1 LQPGSPD
8 RKTGWN
14 LKMKG
19 RRMKSFRALWLGS
32 LLMVGPWAE
41 SLSRGED
48 ADTAQIIKQLQKR
61 IEELEQKVQ
70 ALEGNKVG
78 TAITNDTQ
86 SKQRIEELDQK
97 LKVIERNHEL
107 EREADAEKLKTVPTV
122 SLGLNGLV
130 VRSANSNFTMNLH
143 GYVQA
148 DSRFYVQDH
157 NPANDTFLLRRVR
170 PILEGTVYDR
180 FDYRLMADFG
190 SGDVA
195 SSTPGNNAILDDA
208 YVNARLWRHFQVQVG
223 KYKSPVGLE
232 RLQSTAELLFIET
245 GFATQMTPNYD
256 LGAEFHNSLFNA
268 PISYAIGIFNG
279 AADAA
284 SDDADTNDE
293 GKDVAGRLFFQPF
306 LKTDN
311 EPLRKLGFGAGGS
324 IGHHEGPLPSYKTP
338 GQQTFFSYGPGVTAF
353 GEQYRI
359 DPQFFYYWGPFGM
372 IGEYILSS
380 QKTKSTIAGA
390 PNSSPRFN
398 NTAWQLEATY
408 FLTGEENSFRASSR
422 DAFRPAHPLA
432 FGGGGWG
439 AFEFVARVGQLSLDR
454 DAFPTY
460 VSKSSAREATSWGL
474 GLNWYLN
481 SNIRLYLDYEQ
492 TRFDG
497 GSESASS
504 VTAHDEHVILG
515 RVQFSF

>member
-1 LQPGSPD
+1 MTAAVLIG
-8 RKTGWN
+8 
-14 LKMKG
+14 L
-19 RRMKSFRALWLGS
+19 LLGS
-32 LLMVGPWAE
+32 SSAPA
-41 SLSRGED
+41 ED
-48 ADTAQIIKQLQKR
+48 ANTTEIIKQLQKR

-70 ALEGNKVG
+70 ALESNKGV
-78 TAITNDTQ
+78 TNAPTQ
-86 SKQRIEELDQK
+86 EQLQDLDQK
-97 LKVIERNHEL
+97 IRILDRNREL
-107 EREADAEKLKTVPTV
+107 EREAEAEKQKALPTV

-130 VRSANSNFTMNLH
+130 VRSADSNFVMNVH
-143 GYVQA
+143 GYIQA
-148 DSRFYVQDH
+148 DARFYFGDN
-157 NPANDTFLLRRVR
+157 NPAKDTFLLRRVR
-170 PILEGTVYDR
+170 PILEGTVYER
-180 FDYRLMADFG
+180 FDYRFMPDFG

-208 YVNARLWRHFQVQVG
+208 YVNARLWPNLQVQVG

-245 GFATQMTPNYD
+245 GFATQLTPNYD
-256 LGAEFHNSLFNA
+256 LGAELHNSLFNT
-268 PISYAIGIFNG
+268 PINYAIGVFNG

-293 GKDVAGRLFFQPF
+293 GKDVVGRLFFQPF
-306 LKTDN
+306 LRTST
-311 EPLRKLGFGAGGS
+311 EPLRKLGFGVGGS
-324 IGHHEGPLPSYKTP
+324 IGHHEGPLPTYKTP
-338 GQQTFFSYGPGVTAF
+338 GQQTFFSYATGVTAF

-359 DPQFFYYWGPFGM
+359 DPQLFYYWGPFGV

-380 QKTKSTIAGA
+380 QAIKSTIAGA
-390 PNSSPRFN
+390 PGSQRFN
-398 NTAWQLEATY
+398 NTAWQIEGTY
-408 FLTGEENSFRASSR
+408 LLTGEENTFRASSR
-422 DAFRPAHPLA
+422 DAFRPAHPLN

-460 VSKSSAREATSWGL
+460 VSRTSAKEATSWGV

-492 TRFDG
+492 TYFDG
-497 GSESASS
+497 GSTTAGS
-504 VTAHDEHVILG
+504 VTAHDERVVLG